1 MHVHADD
8 SPHDDHASE
17 SGAAGAA
24 AHTPGPYAELLWPA
38 IAGAALAAGFFLDR
52 ASGVDATT
60 GEVPTGEAA
69 HIALRY
75 AAYASYAVAYGV
87 GGWEATRDGL
97 KQLFR
102 GRLDIDFLMVVA
114 AIGAALVGEFAEG
127 ALLLFLF
134 SLGHGLEHLALSR
147 ARSAVSALARLAPK
161 FAHVRAADGSEREVP
176 VEKIEPGNLVV
187 VRPGE
192 RIAADGSV
200 AEGRSGVDQ
209 SPLTGES
216 MPVEKEPGSEVFAGS
231 LNGDGALVV
240 KVSRRAGETLVAR
253 MVKLVA
259 EAQASKSTAERA
271 AERFTR
277 IYVPCV
283 LVATGAA
290 IVVPP
295 LAGWLTWNEAFL
307 RAMSM
312 LIGASPCALAIS
324 TPAAVLAGLARAARG
339 GVLVKGGAHLESLG
353 LVRAVAVDKT
363 GTITRGRPEVAEIAC
378 MPGVDERELLRVAAA
393 VESVSSHPIAHAVV
407 VAAAARGIEVPP
419 AIDAAAV
426 KGKGVEATVDGVR
439 AGVGRAKLFEGH
451 AVLRANGDVEALARR
466 IESRAMTAMSVVH
479 GTRALGAIGVRDA
492 PRPEAKAVVAALAAQ
507 GCTVTMLTG
516 DNAATAKAVAAE
528 VGIAE
533 SAVAA
538 GLMPEDKIARIKALV
553 AEHHAVAMVGDGVN
567 DAPALAAATVGIAM
581 GHGGTDVALE
591 AADVALMQDDLTR
604 LPFAIDLGRA
614 TRTMIRQN
622 VIFSMGVVIG
632 LIPLTLFGIV
642 PLPIAVVCHEGSTVL
657 VALHGLRLLS
667 RRDRF
672 AGGVAQTAALASA
685 TLTAR

>member
-1 MHVHADD
+1 
-8 SPHDDHASE
+8 
-17 SGAAGAA
+17 
-24 AHTPGPYAELLWPA
+24 
-38 IAGAALAAGFFLDR
+38 
-52 ASGVDATT
+52 
-60 GEVPTGEAA
+60 
-69 HIALRY
+69 
-75 AAYASYAVAYGV
+75 
-87 GGWEATRDGL
+87 
-97 KQLFR
+97 
-102 GRLDIDFLMVVA
+102 
-114 AIGAALVGEFAEG
+114 
-127 ALLLFLF
+127 
-134 SLGHGLEHLALSR
+134 
-147 ARSAVSALARLAPK
+147 
-161 FAHVRAADGSEREVP
+161 
-176 VEKIEPGNLVV
+176 
-187 VRPGE
+187 
-192 RIAADGSV
+192 
-200 AEGRSGVDQ
+200 
-209 SPLTGES
+209 
-216 MPVEKEPGSEVFAGS
+216 
-231 LNGDGALVV
+231 
-240 KVSRRAGETLVAR
+240 
-253 MVKLVA
+253 
-259 EAQASKSTAERA
+259 
-271 AERFTR
+271 
-277 IYVPCV
+277 
-283 LVATGAA
+283 VATGAA

-672 AGGVAQTAALASA
+672 AGGSAQTTALTSAAA